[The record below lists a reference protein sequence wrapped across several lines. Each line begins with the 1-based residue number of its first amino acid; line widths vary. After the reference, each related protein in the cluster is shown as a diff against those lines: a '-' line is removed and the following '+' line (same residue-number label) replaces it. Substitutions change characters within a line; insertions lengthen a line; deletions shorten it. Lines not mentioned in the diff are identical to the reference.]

1 MRRFR
6 IDRRGHSYDF
16 TLRKFR
22 MFSEGLRVAFPGIFV
37 AAKKV
42 ALSRLMTNMHH
53 EAIASMLMASVVST
67 ALLKEVRASV
77 SVGGGGRRW

>member
-1 MRRFR
+1 
-6 IDRRGHSYDF
+6 
-16 TLRKFR
+16 
-22 MFSEGLRVAFPGIFV
+22 MFSEGLRVAILERFV
-37 AAKKV
+37 ATKTV
-42 ALSRLMTNMHH
+42 ALARLITNMQL

>member
-1 MRRFR
+1 
-6 IDRRGHSYDF
+6 
-16 TLRKFR
+16 
-22 MFSEGLRVAFPGIFV
+22 MFSEGLRVAFREIV
-37 AAKKV
+37 AVAKNV
-42 ALSRLMTNMHH
+42 ALPQLMVNMHF